1 MASEDARKLFVAGL
15 PDSVTEEVLRGLFE
29 TESGAQVA
37 ELTLPRDRMS
47 GRPRGFAFVRL
58 GSQEDA
64 DRARHVLDGRIVDG
78 KAISVRPFQAE
89 PPGARGERPER
100 GERPD
105 RGGGFERGG
114 FDRGGADRG
123 GGDRGGFDRG
133 GDRGG
138 FAPRGGRDN
147 GGPAPDRT
155 LYVGNLPYDTTP
167 EEVEE
172 FLKSHGA
179 EPVVRVHLPVDQD
192 GRKRGFGFVTLGSA
206 DVARNALDQLK
217 GADLRGRRLIINLA
231 LPKGAAPAG
240 RDAPG
245 GGGDA
250 RPPRGDGN
258 DRPPR
263 SFGGPPP
270 PRSFG
275 GPPPPRSFGG
285 PPPTPFQ
292 PMMAK
297 NEGRRA
303 KQRGAPLNEEG
314 ARRRRDRDEDRW
326 RDQDDDE

>member
-29 TESGAQVA
+29 TESGSQVS

-58 GSQEDA
+58 GSQDDA
-64 DRARHVLDGRIVDG
+64 DRARRVLDGRIVDG

-89 PPGARGERPER
+89 PPGPRGERPER

-105 RGGGFERGG
+105 RGGDRGG
-114 FDRGGADRG
+114 FDR

-155 LYVGNLPYDTTP
+155 LYVGNLPYDTTS

-172 FLKSHGA
+172 FLKGHGA
-179 EPVVRVHLPVDQD
+179 EPVVRVHLPLDQD

-206 DVARNALDQLK
+206 DVARNALEQLK
-217 GADLRGRRLIINLA
+217 GADLRGRRLIVNLA

-245 GGGDA
+245 GGVGDA
-250 RPPRGDGN
+250 RPPRSDNG
-258 DRPPR
+258 DRPLR

-275 GPPPPRSFGG
+275 GS
-285 PPPTPFQ
+285 PPTPFQ

-303 KQRGAPLNEEG
+303 KQRGAQPNEEG

>member
-29 TESGAQVA
+29 TESGSQVS

-58 GSQEDA
+58 DSQDDA
-64 DRARHVLDGRIVDG
+64 DRARRVLDGRIVDG

-105 RGGGFERGG
+105 RG
-114 FDRGGADRG
+114 ADRG
-123 GGDRGGFDRG
+123 GGDQRGD
-133 GDRGG
+133 

-179 EPVVRVHLPVDQD
+179 EPVVRVHLPLDQD
-192 GRKRGFGFVTLGSA
+192 GRKRGFGFVTLASA

-240 RDAPG
+240 RDAPRG
-245 GGGDA
+245 GIDA
-250 RPPRGDGN
+250 RPPRSDNGD
-258 DRPPR
+258 R
-263 SFGGPPP
+263 P

-303 KQRGAPLNEEG
+303 KQRGAQPNEEG